1 MQSVF
6 FNELIKQC
14 IQHKR
19 PMSFGKLGAVET
31 DCISNSKAHKQV
43 IWGENLGINAGV
55 FPLTEKIV
63 SKWMKEYL
71 EAARDLD
78 ACVDWWHGED
88 SALLNQYNPTRFI
101 SENIDDLLPFYLG
114 ESAWHY
120 ALADK
125 TVLVVH
131 PMVDSIQAQASRF
144 SSIWPGAA
152 IKKLICVRSFYPP
165 WLMASHPYKTYFDCL
180 KAIKK
185 QIAGQQFDF
194 AVVGAGAYSLPL
206 LKFIKEMGLPCVHLG
221 GQTQL
226 LFGIR
231 GQRWE
236 TEYTEAWRQANF
248 YNNSDFWIK
257 PLPTDIPT
265 NKNMVENGCYW

>member
-1 MQSVF
+1 MRTVF

-14 IQHKR
+14 IERKR

-31 DCISNSKAHKQV
+31 DCISNSQANKQV

-55 FPLTEKIV
+55 FPLNTKIV
-63 SKWMKEYL
+63 TKWIKEYI
-71 EAARDLD
+71 AAIRTLD
-78 ACVDWWHGED
+78 ACTEWWHGKD
-88 SALLNQYNPTRFI
+88 TALMNQYNPKRFV
-101 SENIDDLLPFYLG
+101 SHDIDDLLPFYLG
-114 ESAWHY
+114 KEAWHY

-131 PMVDSIQAQASRF
+131 PMFETIEAQAARF
-144 SSIWPGAA
+144 SSIWPGAS

-165 WLMASHPYKTYFDCL
+165 WLMQSHPYSSYFDCL
-180 KAIKK
+180 KALKK
-185 QIAGQQFDF
+185 QISKLDFDF

-206 LKFIKEMGLPCVHLG
+206 LKFIKELGAPCVHLG

-231 GQRWE
+231 GLRWE
-236 TEYTEAWRQANF
+236 TEYDEVWRQANY
-248 YNNSDFWIK
+248 YNSSAFWVK
-257 PLPTDIPT
+257 PLPADIPT
-265 NKNMVENGCYW
+265 NKEIVENGCYW

>member
-1 MQSVF
+1 MAHVF
-6 FNELIKQC
+6 FNELITQC
-14 IQHKR
+14 IQQKR

-31 DCISNSKAHKQV
+31 DCISNSQV
-43 IWGENLGINAGV
+43 NRQIIWGENLGINAGV
-55 FPLTEKIV
+55 FPLTHKIV
-63 SKWMKEYL
+63 SRWMKEYI
-71 EAARDLD
+71 EAARTLD
-78 ACVDWWHGED
+78 GYVEWWHGKD
-88 SALLNQYNPTRFI
+88 TAILNQYNPTRLI
-101 SENIDDLLPFYLG
+101 SKDIDDLLPFYLG
-114 ESAWHY
+114 ANAWHY

-125 TVLVVH
+125 TVLVIH
-131 PMVDSIQAQASRF
+131 PMVDSIEAQASRF

-152 IKKLICVRSFYPP
+152 IKKLICIRSYYPP
-165 WLMASHPYKTYFDCL
+165 WLLTSHPYKTFFDCL

-185 QIAGQQFDF
+185 QIAKQQFDF

-206 LKFIKEMGLPCVHLG
+206 LSFIKELGVPCVHLG

-257 PLPTDIPT
+257 PLLTDIPS
-265 NKNMVENGCYW
+265 NKNIVENGCYW